1 MYMKNIN
8 IGLIGYGKVGKGV
21 YNIIYNN
28 LKLYEK
34 MGLNI
39 NIPYICINNL
49 NKERDF
55 TKFIKWK
62 NPIITNKY
70 DDIINNNNIDIVVEV
85 MGGIKEPLEIFNKT
99 IQTNKN
105 FVTANKELLSKNLKD
120 IFTKKIIHKKK
131 IGIEGSICAGIP
143 ILKTLEKEYLS
154 DNIEELCCILNGT
167 TNFILTN
174 MYKNNKT
181 YNESLK
187 EAQDKGLA
195 ESDSDYDI
203 MGYDARSKLTI
214 LSYLAYGIVVNEEDI
229 FTVGIERVSEE
240 DLNYARSLN
249 YTIKHI
255 AISKL
260 NKENKIENFIMPT
273 LINNNNLISNV
284 NYENNII
291 NIKSKYND
299 LFTLIGKSYGI
310 YPTALSIVNDI
321 IDISI
326 NKMIDKSINKL
337 KEMNNYNLNTSFKS
351 KFMIR
356 INIKKNDI
364 YSMMNTIDIIEY
376 EYKLYNINISRLLP
390 KLNNEKYDTIAYI
403 IEEETNI
410 NNILSIM
417 NQIKKYDFYEEHNI
431 FNIIT

>member
-1 MYMKNIN
+1 MKNIN